1 MTRSTLVVALI
12 CGFTAGPLAQS
23 KQTPPVT
30 PPKPFP
36 TAGSSSGSTT
46 TTSKPPAQ
54 PPAAAA
60 TTQPAGISSTP
71 IATSNA
77 PASAS
82 ATSSQAP
89 SETLLGIKIYPNA
102 EYLESFDVGRGQK
115 CYLFG
120 TNMAFTDIVLYYK
133 GQFRGN
139 TGREL
144 FKMPP
149 VQWWDLGNFDDKTMA
164 MQPSVVVKDYSAV
177 DGGGYLF
184 ISGATQKKYKT
195 LIQVVPS
202 STK

>member
-1 MTRSTLVVALI
+1 MARSTLVVALI
-12 CGFTAGPLAQS
+12 CGFTAGSFAQS
-23 KQTPPVT
+23 TQTPPVT

-36 TAGSSSGSTT
+36 TAGGSSGST

-54 PPAAAA
+54 PAA
-60 TTQPAGISSTP
+60 TPATQPAGISSTP
-71 IATSNA
+71 IAATSTA

-144 FKMPP
+144 FKMPQ
-149 VQWWDLGNFDDKTMA
+149 VQWWDLGSFDDKTMA

-184 ISGATQKKYKT
+184 IKGATQKKYKT

-202 STK
+202 ATR